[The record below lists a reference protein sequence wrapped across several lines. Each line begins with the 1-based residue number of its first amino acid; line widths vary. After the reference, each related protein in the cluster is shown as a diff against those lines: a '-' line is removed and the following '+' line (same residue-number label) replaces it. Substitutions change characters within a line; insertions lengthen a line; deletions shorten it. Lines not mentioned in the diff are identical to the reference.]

1 MHVFY
6 DSLAFILS
14 QMQKKKTQK
23 NSQGVEEVY
32 VKNNKAKSDQSNL
45 KVYSDSEEK

>member
-14 QMQKKKTQK
+14 QMQKKKKK
-23 NSQGVEEVY
+23 NSQVVEEVY

>member
-1 MHVFY
+1 MCFMIHW
-6 DSLAFILS
+6 LS
-14 QMQKKKTQK
+14 SFPKCKKKKK
-23 NSQGVEEVY
+23 NSQVVEEVY